1 MRKGTNLLLVVVGVV
16 VMAVTTWS
24 CEKNYAP
31 KIYDKGFA
39 RTSGLNSTTFVMWVD
54 AKDANQDEINYLWE
68 AATGEFEGNTDK
80 NEATWIGPQNSQDT
94 DYKIFITVSD
104 GKDFLTDSIMLTIA
118 APTFGRLNGY
128 AYFRDT
134 KIPIFEAVV
143 SMWGKSDS
151 TNIKGEFEIDGIMAG
166 RQTLSGSKEDFAT
179 NSIDMLMREGLNEAN
194 IHLTS
199 TIHTTKLYG
208 HLLGNITGEPKPYLT
223 VIVLNPDFSESD
235 LRTKSDGTGYYEL
248 PYVPHGLR
256 YIKVKDETSVK
267 METIMYVDTP
277 DRLFN
282 VPIKEPFEFT
292 DTRDNKSYKAV
303 RIGGQIWMME
313 NLAYL
318 PQVDSAIATKGM
330 WVYGYYGNNT
340 EEAKDTYNYRTYGCL
355 YEWSTAVA
363 DDHGNGRD
371 ICPPG
376 WHLPTDDEFTS
387 LEWNLGMSPI
397 EKDSTGWI
405 LSGDVGKKLKAADGW
420 DSDGNGTNSSSFTA
434 LPAGNRSTGKV
445 FLGLVGYGTFWT
457 ATELD
462 DEYAWRRYLY
472 YNRDAIGRFTDFK
485 ANGYSVRCV
494 QDR

>member
-1 MRKGTNLLLVVVGVV
+1 MQKGTKLLWIILGVLTI
-16 VMAVTTWS
+16 AATTLS

-39 RTSGLNSTTFVMWVD
+39 RTSGLNSTTFVLWID
-54 AKDANQDEINYLWE
+54 AKDANQDEISYLWE
-68 AATGEFEGNTDK
+68 SATGEFEGSTEK
-80 NEATWIGPQNSQDT
+80 NEATWVGPQSSSDT
-94 DYKIFITVSD
+94 EYKIFITVSD
-104 GKDFLTDSIMLTIA
+104 GKDFLTDSLMLTIA
-118 APTFGRLNGY
+118 APTYGRLNGF

-166 RQTLSGSKEDFAT
+166 RQTLSGSKEDFTA
-179 NSIDMLMREGLNEAN
+179 NSVDMLMREGLNEAN

-199 TIHTTKLYG
+199 TTHTTKLYG

-223 VIVLNPDFSESD
+223 VIILNPDFSESD
-235 LRTKSDGTGYYEL
+235 LRTTSDGSGYYEL

-256 YIKVKDETSVK
+256 YIKVKDEASVK

-292 DTRDNKSYKAV
+292 DERDNKSYKAV

-318 PQVDSAIATKGM
+318 PKVSSATATKGM
-330 WVYGYYGNNT
+330 WVYGYYGNSAQ
-340 EEAKDTYNYRTYGCL
+340 EAKDTYNYKTYGCL
-355 YEWSTAVA
+355 YDWSTAVSDSFA
-363 DDHGNGRD
+363 NGRD

-420 DSDGNGTNSSSFTA
+420 DADGNGTNSSSFTA

-445 FLGLVGYGTFWT
+445 FLGIVGYGTFWT
-457 ATELD
+457 ASELD

-485 ANGYSVRCV
+485 SNGYSVRCV
-494 QDR
+494 QNR